1 MNYLGFD
8 IYLLVRSQ
16 CLASQFSDV
25 HIIYLQASYG
35 IINLKFLLNW

>member
-16 CLASQFSDV
+16 CLPSQF
-25 HIIYLQASYG
+25 
-35 IINLKFLLNW
+35 